1 MLFRSKMRTS
11 AFLVVLCFIAATA
24 FADVEWQRMTANTEN
39 VCVNGYVQN
48 LRYDIELP
56 ANAHFLVLDET
67 PGLEDVSCTRQKT
80 EMILNFAS
88 ADHYDN
94 AVSILKGR
102 DTMYITSK
110 GRFSKCHESME
121 MGEHFSIGR
130 VIDMK
135 ESSSHAVVVSI
146 VRVDYQEV
154 FRNGDV
160 DFRIVGECPQNDLP
174 GDWSK
179 NFCLGL
185 NTKDC
190 QTVEQAFAIY
200 QNALISVSCK
210 DCFMGFQSEAFF
222 HMSYGV
228 HLVDEVYTGLKNM
241 NLNGALVLEAVATKD
256 WGTGVDKNFNL
267 LQNAPSFG
275 FSIGP
280 IGLRMWFGIPVEIIL
295 QADFLATAT
304 ADAGISFNWNLGDM
318 TVDWKKG
325 DSWKVVKP
333 DPSFNSQTVL
343 SGSAS
348 FDGKTSFQLI
358 PGVTLTVD
366 NVITM
371 EAFTTPQIDAEV
383 SGSTVTDQ
391 ICANV
396 TWQFQVETESQL
408 HLDILSDVTTDT
420 WGPKIL
426 YDSGVKD
433 LGSTCV
439 GGGSTKKRLH

>member
-1 MLFRSKMRTS
+1 
-11 AFLVVLCFIAATA
+11 
-24 FADVEWQRMTANTEN
+24 
-39 VCVNGYVQN
+39 
-48 LRYDIELP
+48 
-56 ANAHFLVLDET
+56 
-67 PGLEDVSCTRQKT
+67 
-80 EMILNFAS
+80 
-88 ADHYDN
+88 
-94 AVSILKGR
+94 
-102 DTMYITSK
+102 
-110 GRFSKCHESME
+110 
-121 MGEHFSIGR
+121 
-130 VIDMK
+130 
-135 ESSSHAVVVSI
+135 
-146 VRVDYQEV
+146 
-154 FRNGDV
+154 
-160 DFRIVGECPQNDLP
+160 VGECPQNDLP